1 MVQIEQYGPYGSQ
14 LPETFRMQLAE
25 GEHISGCSVRHG
37 YIVDAIAFVVTK
49 HDGST
54 YTVQFGGNGGD
65 ETDVNLLLQDFMF
78 R

>member
-65 ETDVNLLLQDFMF
+65 ETNVNLLLQDFMF